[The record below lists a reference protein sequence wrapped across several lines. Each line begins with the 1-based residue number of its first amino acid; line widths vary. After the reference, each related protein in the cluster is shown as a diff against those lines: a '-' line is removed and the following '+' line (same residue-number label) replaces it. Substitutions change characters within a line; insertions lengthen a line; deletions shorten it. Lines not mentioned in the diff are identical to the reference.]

1 MQNEFRVR
9 ESVRGHRVELCR
21 DGEPYVTFMDGL
33 TREGAEREARSL
45 TVLWEK
51 ISVPHLMR
59 TPALEVGKTTSVDP
73 PQAGRH
79 VRVGD
84 WT

>member
-9 ESVRGHRVELCR
+9 GSARGYRVEFCR

-33 TREGAEREARSL
+33 TQAGAEREARSL
-45 TVLWEK
+45 MALWGR
-51 ISVPHLMR
+51 ISVPHPLHEQVSAVEKM
-59 TPALEVGKTTSVDP
+59 VSVERR
-73 PQAGRH
+73 QNGRYI
-79 VRVGD
+79 RIGD